1 MSGNT
6 GRGIEPG
13 ASFESVRIIKP
24 PRDEPTIDQ
33 ATRDE
38 PTRDEPTRDELVP
51 DEPTVGPL
59 PVDVAEDI
67 PTPAWLTADI
77 ETDAAAADTDVAVVT
92 TGDIDISD
100 APQHDDTTEIP
111 VVPSSDPLG
120 IPTITVSEPKRRQ
133 VIVIDDDVAVE
144 SELDASVAAGADRVD
159 PRIRARRRAVQRAAG
174 LRRFRLL
181 IAIVTVLTLII
192 GGSILIQSPL
202 FSVKEVNITG
212 VYYTDAAAV
221 QAVADSLR
229 GQPLYRADLGKAQN
243 DLLLQPWVR
252 RARIVRTWPRSVT
265 IDISERTPV
274 AAVQAE
280 DSEWRVIDVEGR
292 VLALTLG
299 KPKDFMEVKGDPALV
314 AVGETVSE
322 PMISGARLA
331 EMLPGRLKAVT
342 TRVIVGGDGAVAL
355 DITPRGKILLGTI
368 DDLRAKLISVL
379 TYMDACPGVEFDYM
393 DARAADSL
401 VLTPPSCPKSPLTQK
416 AP

>member
-1 MSGNT
+1 MSDNT

-13 ASFESVRIIKP
+13 ESFESVRIIKP
-24 PRDEPTIDQ
+24 PRDEP
-33 ATRDE
+33 ATDEPIRDE
-38 PTRDEPTRDELVP
+38 PIREEVAISEPSADEPA
-51 DEPTVGPL
+51 
-59 PVDVAEDI
+59 VDPAEDI
-67 PTPAWLTADI
+67 PTPAWLNADI
-77 ETDAAAADTDVAVVT
+77 HTAAADIDDAMAAT
-92 TGDIDISD
+92 TGEIDRAD
-100 APQHDDTTEIP
+100 DLHHDDTAEIP
-111 VVPSSDPLG
+111 IVPGVETPG
-120 IPTITVSEPKRRQ
+120 MPTITVSEPKRRQ
-133 VIVIDDDVAVE
+133 VIVIDDDVAVAPE
-144 SELDASVAAGADRVD
+144 PDASIAIDADRVD

-212 VYYTDAAAV
+212 VHYTDPVAV

-229 GQPLYRADLGKAQN
+229 GQPLYRADLGKAQD

-252 RARIVRTWPRSVT
+252 RARIVRTWPRSIT
-265 IDISERTPV
+265 IDIAERTPV
-274 AAVQAE
+274 AAVQSE
-280 DSEWRVIDVEGR
+280 DSQWRVIDVEGR

-299 KPKDFMEVKGDPALV
+299 KPIDFMEVKGDPAPV

-331 EMLPGRLKAVT
+331 EMLPGRLKAIT

-416 AP
+416 VP

>member
-1 MSGNT
+1 VSDNT

-24 PRDEPTIDQ
+24 PRDEPT
-33 ATRDE
+33 TDE
-38 PTRDEPTRDELVP
+38 PTTDEPA
-51 DEPTVGPL
+51 
-59 PVDVAEDI
+59 VDSAEDI

-77 ETDAAAADTDVAVVT
+77 QTDATAADDASAT
-92 TGDIDISD
+92 TGEIDITD
-100 APQHDDTTEIP
+100 APGHADTTEIP
-111 VVPSSDPLG
+111 VVPSSDPPQL
-120 IPTITVSEPKRRQ
+120 PTINVSEPKRRQ

-144 SELDASVAAGADRVD
+144 PEPDASVAPGVDRVD

-212 VYYTDAAAV
+212 VRYTDAAAV

-229 GQPLYRADLGKAQN
+229 GQPLYRADLGKAQD

-265 IDISERTPV
+265 IDIAERTPV
-274 AAVQAE
+274 AAVQSEE
-280 DSEWRVIDVEGR
+280 DSQWRVIDVEGR

-299 KPKDFMEVKGDPALV
+299 KPKDFMEVKGDPAAV

-342 TRVIVGGDGAVAL
+342 TRVNVGGDGAVAL

-401 VLTPPSCPKSPLTQK
+401 VLSPPSCPKPPLTQK
-416 AP
+416 VP

>member
-1 MSGNT
+1 VSDNSGQ
-6 GRGIEPG
+6 GIEPG
-13 ASFESVRIIKP
+13 ESFESVRIIKP
-24 PRDEPTIDQ
+24 PRDEPPTEPAVDEVVVDQ
-33 ATRDE
+33 AVLDE
-38 PTRDEPTRDELVP
+38 PVTGESMLD
-51 DEPTVGPL
+51 VG
-59 PVDVAEDI
+59 DDI
-67 PTPAWLTADI
+67 PTPAWLTAD
-77 ETDAAAADTDVAVVT
+77 TDTDT
-92 TGDIDISD
+92 TVLDD
-100 APQHDDTTEIP
+100 AMATGEIEIANGPHHDDTTEIP
-111 VVPSSDPLG
+111 VVPGGPSELPS
-120 IPTITVSEPKRRQ
+120 ITITEPKRRQ
-133 VIVIDDDVAVE
+133 VILIDDDQAAEAVP
-144 SELDASVAAGADRVD
+144 DGSVAADVDRVD

-181 IAIVTVLTLII
+181 IAIASVLTLVV

-202 FSVKEVNITG
+202 FSVKEVNVTG
-212 VYYTDAAAV
+212 VHYTDAAAV

-229 GQPLYRADLGKAQN
+229 GQPLYRADLGKAQ
-243 DLLLQPWVR
+243 DELLLQPWVR

-265 IDISERTPV
+265 IDIAERTPV
-274 AAVQAE
+274 AAVQSE
-280 DSEWRVIDVEGR
+280 DSQWRVIDVEGR

-314 AVGETVSE
+314 AVGETVSA

-342 TRVIVGGDGAVAL
+342 ARVIVGGDGAVAL

-401 VLTPPSCPKSPLTQK
+401 VLTPPSCPKTALTK
-416 AP
+416 KVP

>member
-1 MSGNT
+1 MSDNT

-13 ASFESVRIIKP
+13 EGFESVRIIKP
-24 PRDEPTIDQ
+24 PRDEPTIDEP
-33 ATRDE
+33 TIDEPPRDE
-38 PTRDEPTRDELVP
+38 PQFDEPTIDERA
-51 DEPTVGPL
+51 
-59 PVDVAEDI
+59 VDVDDDI
-67 PTPAWLTADI
+67 PAPAWLTAD
-77 ETDAAAADTDVAVVT
+77 TDAETAVADPDVAVVT
-92 TGDIDISD
+92 TDEIEVTD
-100 APQHDDTTEIP
+100 APRHDDTTEIA
-111 VVPSSDPLG
+111 VVSGSDPPEL
-120 IPTITVSEPKRRQ
+120 PTITVSEPKRRQ

-144 SELDASVAAGADRVD
+144 PRPDASVPAGADRVD

-212 VYYTDAAAV
+212 VHYTDPAAV

-229 GQPLYRADLGKAQN
+229 DQPLYRADLGKAQ
-243 DLLLQPWVR
+243 DALLLQPWVR

-265 IDISERTPV
+265 IDIAERTPV

-280 DSEWRVIDVEGR
+280 DSEWRVIDVEGH

-299 KPKDFMEVKGDPALV
+299 KPKDFMEVKGDPAPV

-401 VLTPPSCPKSPLTQK
+401 VLTPPSCPKSLLTQK

>member
-1 MSGNT
+1 MSDNT
-6 GRGIEPG
+6 GRGE
-13 ASFESVRIIKP
+13 SFESVRIIKP
-24 PRDEPTIDQ
+24 PRDEPTTHQ
-33 ATRDE
+33 PA
-38 PTRDEPTRDELVP
+38 P
-51 DEPTVGPL
+51 DEPARDEVVLEEQTVDPV
-59 PVDVAEDI
+59 PVDVVDDI
-67 PTPAWLTADI
+67 PAPAWLTADI
-77 ETDAAAADTDVAVVT
+77 ETATAAPDTDVAVVT
-92 TGDIDISD
+92 TGESD
-100 APQHDDTTEIP
+100 VSEAPHHDDTTEIP
-111 VVPSSDPLG
+111 VVPSSDPPE

-144 SELDASVAAGADRVD
+144 PEPEVLVAAGADRVD
-159 PRIRARRRAVQRAAG
+159 PRIRARRRAVRRAAG

-212 VYYTDAAAV
+212 VRYTDPAAV

-229 GQPLYRADLGKAQN
+229 GQPLYRADLGKAQD

-265 IDISERTPV
+265 IDIAERTPV
-274 AAVQAE
+274 AAVQSE

-299 KPKDFMEVKGDPALV
+299 KPKDFMEIKGDPALV